1 MSSLAISP
9 RLDVAKKTS
18 KRFSIF
24 RSSSTANTSSA
35 RRFDP
40 SLDLLYEH
48 LDVNSQQ
55 KRLRNDEVL
64 VESIA
69 VGLDRWDIEKTWSNA
84 KSTGGA
90 GWVPGRAVY
99 GKVLARGEGVSRVKK
114 GDLVWGLTTLKKVR
128 FILSRQF
135 ARLM

>member
-1 MSSLAISP
+1 
-9 RLDVAKKTS
+9 
-18 KRFSIF
+18 
-24 RSSSTANTSSA
+24 
-35 RRFDP
+35 
-40 SLDLLYEH
+40 LYEH

-128 FILSRQF
+128 FILSRQL